1 MPVMSQRMEILA
13 RGAAQLGLALTPRQ
27 LDQFEAYHR
36 ELALWNQRVNLTA
49 ITRYLEIQA
58 KHFVDSLTVCLA
70 VPGGMTPR
78 LRVVDVGTG
87 AGFPGLP
94 LKLAFPDIRLALV
107 ESVGKKARFL
117 EHLVA
122 ALGLSGVEVHTARA
136 EELAHRPELRESFDL
151 AVSRG
156 VASVPTL
163 LEYTLPFCCLGGRA
177 VLLKQAGIED
187 ELTSASRA
195 LDLLGGRLDDVHPVR
210 VTGLADDRV
219 VVAVEKVQSTPAKY
233 PRRPG
238 MPAKRPL

>member
-1 MPVMSQRMEILA
+1 M
-13 RGAAQLGLALTPRQ
+13 GLALTPRQ
-27 LDQFEAYHR
+27 LDQFETYHR
-36 ELALWNQRVNLTA
+36 ELALWNQRVNLTSV
-49 ITRYLEIQA
+49 TQYPEVQA

-70 VPGGMTPR
+70 FPGGMAPQ
-78 LRVVDVGTG
+78 LRVVDVGAG

-107 ESVGKKARFL
+107 ESAGKKARFL

-122 ALGLSGVEVHTARA
+122 SLGLSGVEVHTGRA
-136 EELAHRPELRESFDL
+136 EELAHRPELRETFDL
-151 AVSRG
+151 ALSRG
-156 VASVPTL
+156 VALLPAL

-177 VLLKQAGIED
+177 VLLKHGGIED
-187 ELTSASRA
+187 ELAGAARA
-195 LDLLGGRLDDVHPVR
+195 LDLLGGSLEEVHLVR
-210 VTGLADDRV
+210 VTSLADNRV